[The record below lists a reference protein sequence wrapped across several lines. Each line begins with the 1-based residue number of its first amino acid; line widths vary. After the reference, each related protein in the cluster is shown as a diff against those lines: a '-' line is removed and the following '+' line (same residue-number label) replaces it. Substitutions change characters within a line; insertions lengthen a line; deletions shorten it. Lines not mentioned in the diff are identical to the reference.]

1 MNISMTK
8 TCASC
13 SFAQSVRS
21 SRPLASVLRALTS
34 LNAKFSGSKKCFSSR
49 IHFYS
54 SFAQNWFASS
64 PFIWQ
69 LQYSSCSDVS
79 SLAHTSFPD
88 EYFTCSARCQV
99 NLQTSLPLTLLLSP
113 WSSLIPSPLSSSSM
127 SWQACES
134 RCSQQ
139 MRHSGEHTV
148 LSRYILTLLSMEIER
163 YARFLWLYLQH
174 YRCQY
179 SQQYEN
185 KIYTCQRCQVHWS

>member
-1 MNISMTK
+1 MTK

-34 LNAKFSGSKKCFSSR
+34 LNAKFSGSKKCFSSH

-54 SFAQNWFASS
+54 SFDQNWFASS

-69 LQYSSCSDVS
+69 LQYNSCSDVS

-148 LSRYILTLLSMEIER
+148 LSRYILTLLSMELER
-163 YARFLWLYLQH
+163 YARFLWLYWQH

-185 KIYTCQRCQVHWS
+185 KIYTCQRCQVHQS

>member
-1 MNISMTK
+1 M
-8 TCASC
+8 
-13 SFAQSVRS
+13 F
-21 SRPLASVLRALTS
+21 LTS
-34 LNAKFSGSKKCFSSR
+34 WFAFIHPSIR
-49 IHFYS
+49 IHL
-54 SFAQNWFASS
+54 SFN
-64 PFIWQ
+64 WQ
-69 LQYSSCSDVS
+69 LQYNCCSDVS

-134 RCSQQ
+134 RCSHQ

-148 LSRYILTLLSMEIER
+148 LSRYILTLLSMELER
-163 YARFLWLYLQH
+163 YARFLWLYLQP

-185 KIYTCQRCQVHWS
+185 KIYTCQRCQVHQS